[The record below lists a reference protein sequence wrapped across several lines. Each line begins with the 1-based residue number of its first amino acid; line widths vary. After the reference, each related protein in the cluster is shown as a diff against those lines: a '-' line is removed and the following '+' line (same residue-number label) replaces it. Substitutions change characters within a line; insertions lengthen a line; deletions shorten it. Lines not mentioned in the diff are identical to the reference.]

1 MVTTRNSHKDSVNSN
16 AEANLLLDRL
26 RLILSITRHLTS
38 ACGDMLKYVHEKPAC
53 CDICEK
59 GAGAELASYKTFEAK
74 LMANT
79 EITERRQSTCLL
91 KP

>member
-1 MVTTRNSHKDSVNSN
+1 MVTLRNLHNGSLNSKDVGS
-16 AEANLLLDRL
+16 LLLDK
-26 RLILSITRHLTS
+26 LILISTCNEHATS
-38 ACGDMLKYVHEKPAC
+38 AHGDMLKYVHEKPAC
-53 CDICEK
+53 CNICEK
-59 GAGAELASYKTFEAK
+59 GTGAERASYKTFEAK